1 MMTFFF
7 SGTPV
12 VDWATA
18 EKCDTAR
25 FAKFFWGLA
34 DRGVYLPCSQFEAMF
49 LSAALS
55 DNDVATIV
63 DAAADVLATC
73 C

>member
-1 MMTFFF
+1 M
-7 SGTPV
+7 

-25 FAKFFWGLA
+25 FAKYFWGMA

-55 DNDVATIV
+55 EEEIGLIV
-63 DAAADVLATC
+63 TAAEEVFAELN
-73 C
+73 